1 MSQELR
7 RLVVFLLTES
17 LFLLFIRFSW
27 EVEAYN
33 TEVKPGLAATRGWL
47 RNIWVWKLS
56 PNMRTRKEGL
66 SPVADPTNEEFED
79 ADADAI
85 LDTDT
90 HEASDRG
97 PPSLEPEVVVI
108 NVPNDGADNDV
119 TSNENQMGLI

>member
-1 MSQELR
+1 M
-7 RLVVFLLTES
+7 
-17 LFLLFIRFSW
+17 
-27 EVEAYN
+27 
-33 TEVKPGLAATRGWL
+33 
-47 RNIWVWKLS
+47 S

-66 SPVADPTNEEFED
+66 SPVANEEFE
-79 ADADAI
+79 DADAI